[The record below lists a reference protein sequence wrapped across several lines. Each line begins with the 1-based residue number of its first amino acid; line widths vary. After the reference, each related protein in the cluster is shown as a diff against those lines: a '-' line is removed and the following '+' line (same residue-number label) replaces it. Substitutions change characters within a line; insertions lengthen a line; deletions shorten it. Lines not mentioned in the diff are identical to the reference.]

1 MLIEPSS
8 HRRQGF
14 LALHRLQDVDIH
26 ASARSRTLVV
36 TIDDFSTTKVYGR
49 NLLLVDDARALLCE
63 TDHANL
69 PIDAVNRFYDPDHD
83 HDASVGDAYGGLGS

>member
-1 MLIEPSS
+1 MNEPSS

-14 LALHRLQDVDIH
+14 LALYRPQDVDLH
-26 ASARSRTLVV
+26 ASVGARTLVV
-36 TIDDFSTTKVYGR
+36 TIDDFSTTKVDGR

-69 PIDAVNRFYDPDHD
+69 PIDAVNRFYYPDHD
-83 HDASVGDAYGGLGS
+83 HDASVGNAYGGLGS